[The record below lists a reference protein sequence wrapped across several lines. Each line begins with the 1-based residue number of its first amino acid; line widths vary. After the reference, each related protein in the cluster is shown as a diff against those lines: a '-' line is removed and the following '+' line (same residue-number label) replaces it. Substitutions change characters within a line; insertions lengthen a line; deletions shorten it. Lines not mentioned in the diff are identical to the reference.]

1 MKYLWIL
8 FIFALLAGG
17 CQNKPLFPVEPEI
30 GFLDIQPKT
39 VREYQDSISIRFSF
53 RDGDG
58 DLGDIQ
64 GGDRFSLIV
73 KDNRTQF
80 PDSVR
85 TLQFQIPVLNT
96 NTKNP
101 SILGEII
108 LAYPPTIVTP
118 GMSSDST
125 SYTIFIYD
133 QAGHKSNEIITDK
146 VNIVR

>member
-1 MKYLWIL
+1 MKQTLCCVAVLL
-8 FIFALLAGG
+8 FFWG
-17 CQNKPLFPVEPEI
+17 CKNAPLFPIEPEI
-30 GFLDIQPKT
+30 VFTDIQPKT
-39 VREYQDSISIRFSF
+39 IKEYQDSISIRFSF
-53 RDGDG
+53 KDGDG
-58 DLGDIQ
+58 DLGDVQ

-85 TLQFQIPVLNT
+85 TLKFQIPVLNS

-101 SILGEII
+101 SILGQIT

-118 GMSSDST
+118 GYVKDST
-125 SYTIFIYD
+125 TYTIFIYD

-146 VNIVR
+146 VYIVR